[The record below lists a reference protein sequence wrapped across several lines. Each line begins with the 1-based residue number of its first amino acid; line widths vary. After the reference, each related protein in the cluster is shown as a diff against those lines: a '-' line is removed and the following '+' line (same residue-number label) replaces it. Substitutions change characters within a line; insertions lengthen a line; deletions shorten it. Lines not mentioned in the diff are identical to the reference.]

1 MTWDEKVEM
10 VKFLNDGN
18 YENAVSYISEK
29 EVDNQ
34 AMDMFVT
41 GFDLTK
47 MELLKP
53 LKDFIMNFDKLLL
66 FTLVIFCYSAHI
78 HFIALFKMQLIYTG
92 ADCTSCLN

>member
-47 MELLKP
+47 MDLLNP
-53 LKDFIMNFDKLLL
+53 IKDFVMNFDSGLLDFRSGL
-66 FTLVIFCYSAHI
+66 RLETMKKYLKSQS
-78 HFIALFKMQLIYTG
+78 L
-92 ADCTSCLN
+92 

>member
-53 LKDFIMNFDKLLL
+53 LKDFIMNFDSGLLDFRSGL
-66 FTLVIFCYSAHI
+66 RLKTMKEY
-78 HFIALFKMQLIYTG
+78 FKEQ
-92 ADCTSCLN
+92 AS

>member
-1 MTWDEKVEM
+1 MTWEEKVEM

-47 MELLKP
+47 MELLNP
-53 LKDFIMNFDKLLL
+53 IKDFVMNFESGLLDFRSGL
-66 FTLVIFCYSAHI
+66 RLETMKEYLKSQS
-78 HFIALFKMQLIYTG
+78 L
-92 ADCTSCLN
+92 

>member
-1 MTWDEKVEM
+1 MTWDEKIEM
-10 VKFLNDGN
+10 VKFLNNGE
-18 YENAVSYISEK
+18 YEQAVSYISGK

-53 LKDFIMNFDKLLL
+53 LKDFIMNFDSGLLDFRSGL
-66 FTLVIFCYSAHI
+66 RLETMKEY
-78 HFIALFKMQLIYTG
+78 FKEQ
-92 ADCTSCLN
+92 AS

>member
-47 MELLKP
+47 MDLLNP
-53 LKDFIMNFDKLLL
+53 IKDFVMNFDSGLLDFRSGL
-66 FTLVIFCYSAHI
+66 RLETMKEYLKSQS
-78 HFIALFKMQLIYTG
+78 L
-92 ADCTSCLN
+92 

>member
-10 VKFLNDGN
+10 VKSLNDGN
-18 YENAVSYISEK
+18 YEEAVSYISGK

-53 LKDFIMNFDKLLL
+53 LKDFIMNFDSGLLDFRSGL
-66 FTLVIFCYSAHI
+66 RLETMKEYFKEQ
-78 HFIALFKMQLIYTG
+78 AL
-92 ADCTSCLN
+92 

>member
-1 MTWDEKVEM
+1 MTWEEKVEM

-47 MELLKP
+47 MELLNP
-53 LKDFIMNFDKLLL
+53 IKDFVMNFESGLLDFRSGL
-66 FTLVIFCYSAHI
+66 RLETMKEYLKSQA
-78 HFIALFKMQLIYTG
+78 
-92 ADCTSCLN
+92 S

>member
-1 MTWDEKVEM
+1 MTWEEKVVM

-18 YENAVSYISEK
+18 YEEAVSYISGK

-47 MELLKP
+47 MDLLNP
-53 LKDFIMNFDKLLL
+53 IKDFVMNFDSGLLDFRSGL
-66 FTLVIFCYSAHI
+66 RLETMKEY
-78 HFIALFKMQLIYTG
+78 FKEQ
-92 ADCTSCLN
+92 AS

>member
-1 MTWDEKVEM
+1 MTWDEKIEM
-10 VKFLNDGN
+10 VKFLNNNN
-18 YENAVSYISEK
+18 YEEAVSYISGK

-53 LKDFIMNFDKLLL
+53 IKDFIMNFDSDLLN
-66 FTLVIFCYSAHI
+66 FCSGLRLELMKQYFEENGIS
-78 HFIALFKMQLIYTG
+78 
-92 ADCTSCLN
+92 N

>member
-10 VKFLNDGN
+10 VKFLNDWN
-18 YENAVSYISEK
+18 YEEAVSYISGK

-53 LKDFIMNFDKLLL
+53 LKDFIMNFDSGLLDFRSGL
-66 FTLVIFCYSAHI
+66 RLETMKEY
-78 HFIALFKMQLIYTG
+78 FKEQ
-92 ADCTSCLN
+92 AS

>member
-18 YENAVSYISEK
+18 YEESVSYISGK

-47 MELLKP
+47 MELLKH
-53 LKDFIMNFDKLLL
+53 LKDFIMNFDSGLLDFRSGL
-66 FTLVIFCYSAHI
+66 RLETMKEY
-78 HFIALFKMQLIYTG
+78 FKEQ
-92 ADCTSCLN
+92 AS

>member
-47 MELLKP
+47 MDLLNP
-53 LKDFIMNFDKLLL
+53 I
-66 FTLVIFCYSAHI
+66 
-78 HFIALFKMQLIYTG
+78 
-92 ADCTSCLN
+92 

>member
-47 MELLKP
+47 MDLFIP
-53 LKDFIMNFDKLLL
+53 IKDFVMNFDSGLLDFRSGL
-66 FTLVIFCYSAHI
+66 RLETMKEYLKSQS
-78 HFIALFKMQLIYTG
+78 L
-92 ADCTSCLN
+92 

>member
-47 MELLKP
+47 MDLLNP
-53 LKDFIMNFDKLLL
+53 ISDFVMNFDSGLLDFRSGL
-66 FTLVIFCYSAHI
+66 RLKTMKEYLKSQS
-78 HFIALFKMQLIYTG
+78 L
-92 ADCTSCLN
+92 

>member
-18 YENAVSYISEK
+18 YEESVSYISGK

-53 LKDFIMNFDKLLL
+53 LKDFIMNFDSGLLDFRSGL
-66 FTLVIFCYSAHI
+66 RLETMKEY
-78 HFIALFKMQLIYTG
+78 FKEQ
-92 ADCTSCLN
+92 AS

>member
-1 MTWDEKVEM
+1 MTWEEKVEM

-47 MELLKP
+47 MELLNP
-53 LKDFIMNFDKLLL
+53 IKDFVMNFESGLLDFRSGL
-66 FTLVIFCYSAHI
+66 RLEIMKEYLKSQA
-78 HFIALFKMQLIYTG
+78 
-92 ADCTSCLN
+92 S

>member
-1 MTWDEKVEM
+1 MTWEEKVVM

-18 YENAVSYISEK
+18 YEEAVSYISGK

-47 MELLKP
+47 MDLLNP
-53 LKDFIMNFDKLLL
+53 IKDFVMNFDSGLLDFRSGL
-66 FTLVIFCYSAHI
+66 RLETMKEYIKSQSL
-78 HFIALFKMQLIYTG
+78 
-92 ADCTSCLN
+92 

>member
-1 MTWDEKVEM
+1 MTWDEKIEM
-10 VKFLNDGN
+10 VKFLNNGE
-18 YENAVSYISEK
+18 YEQAVSYISGK

-53 LKDFIMNFDKLLL
+53 LKDFIINFDSGLLDFRSGL
-66 FTLVIFCYSAHI
+66 RLETMKEY
-78 HFIALFKMQLIYTG
+78 FKEQ
-92 ADCTSCLN
+92 AS

>member
-18 YENAVSYISEK
+18 YEEAVSYISKK
-29 EVDNQ
+29 EVDSQ

-47 MELLKP
+47 MNLLNPIKEL
-53 LKDFIMNFDKLLL
+53 IMNFDSGLLDFRSGL
-66 FTLVIFCYSAHI
+66 RLEIMKQ
-78 HFIALFKMQLIYTG
+78 HFEENGNSNKVYELSKKKKE
-92 ADCTSCLN
+92 

>member
-1 MTWDEKVEM
+1 MTWDEKVVM
-10 VKFLNDGN
+10 VKLLNDGD
-18 YENAVSYISEK
+18 YEDAVSYISEK

-53 LKDFIMNFDKLLL
+53 LKDFIMNFDSGLLDFRSGL
-66 FTLVIFCYSAHI
+66 RLETMKEY
-78 HFIALFKMQLIYTG
+78 FKEQ
-92 ADCTSCLN
+92 AS

>member
-1 MTWDEKVEM
+1 MTWEEKVVM

-18 YENAVSYISEK
+18 YEEAVSYISGK

-53 LKDFIMNFDKLLL
+53 LKDFIMNFDSGLLDFRSGL
-66 FTLVIFCYSAHI
+66 RLKTMKEY
-78 HFIALFKMQLIYTG
+78 FKEQ
-92 ADCTSCLN
+92 AS